1 MIWLMVAMVWLVIP
15 LAMYVLVHTEDTIV
29 DEFVVEEDV
38 EAIYKPKLAALMN
51 MPDPFT
57 DEV

>member
-1 MIWLMVAMVWLVIP
+1 MIWPMVAMVWLVIP

-38 EAIYKPKLAALMN
+38 EAIYKQKLAALMN
-51 MPDPFT
+51 MPDPVT

>member
-1 MIWLMVAMVWLVIP
+1 MIWLMVATIWLMIP
-15 LAMYVLVHTEDTIV
+15 LAMYILVRTEDTIV
-29 DEFVVEEDV
+29 NEFVVEEDV